1 MMNVEECIVDYLL
14 GNLSEEDKTLFE
26 SELVHNENLRN
37 EVELQRLL
45 MIEIQ
50 AVNAVR
56 DAEVACKEQR
66 QKTNRPKVVLS
77 TFKRI
82 ASIAACVIICI
93 GGYNIWL
100 RQYTV
105 NVGQELYVVSRSS
118 DDVTYF
124 IENKQYDR
132 ALGVLEQEI
141 SELDKIMEKVNSQ
154 VLFERREDLMIEKAN
169 VYLLKGDRALAL
181 KTLRG
186 ITNPKASEMIER
198 LYWYSPISNLFTK

>member
-1 MMNVEECIVDYLL
+1 M
-14 GNLSEEDKTLFE
+14 
-26 SELVHNENLRN
+26 
-37 EVELQRLL
+37 
-45 MIEIQ
+45 
-50 AVNAVR
+50 
-56 DAEVACKEQR
+56 
-66 QKTNRPKVVLS
+66 
-77 TFKRI
+77 
-82 ASIAACVIICI
+82 
-93 GGYNIWL
+93 
-100 RQYTV
+100 